1 MAAKREQYVA
11 LMDPKARIERDPV
24 ISARQKKALKHVM
37 TSGEISSRTYAE
49 LTGLSDATARRDLFE
64 LVLGGWLRHDG
75 AGRTSLWLPGDLL
88 YPGGGEQRV
97 PSADGSGDGCF
108 NCG

>member
-24 ISARQKKALKHVM
+24 ISTRQKKALRHVLK
-37 TSGEISSRTYAE
+37 TGEISSKSYAE
-49 LTGLSDATARRDLFE
+49 LTGLSDTTARRDLFE
-64 LVLGGWLRHDG
+64 LVLGGWLRQDG
-75 AGRTSLWLPGDLL
+75 AGRSSTWLPGDLL